1 MTPGGSSR
9 GFTLIEAIA
18 AIVILAV
25 AMPAI
30 MLGLTDAQRRRAG
43 PVLDERA
50 RWLAVEKLEDVIA
63 DRHSA
68 TRGYAYVVAA
78 NYPAEAD
85 VSGFAGYS
93 RSVGVTET
101 SADLTS
107 PGSGY
112 KTVTVTVT
120 YTGAAGTPRSF
131 SLSTVVTEYTP

>member
-1 MTPGGSSR
+1 MARSGRSR

-43 PVLDERA
+43 PVMDERA
-50 RWLAVEKLEDVIA
+50 RWLAVEKIEDVIA
-63 DRHSA
+63 DRHSS
-68 TRGYAYVVAA
+68 TRGYAYVIAA
-78 NYPAEAD
+78 NYPAEPSI
-85 VSGFAGYS
+85 SGFAGYS
-93 RSVGVTET
+93 RSVGVIET
-101 SADLTS
+101 GADLTS
-107 PGSGY
+107 PGTGY

-131 SLSTVVTEYTP
+131 ALSTVVTEYTP